1 MNNNQ
6 SGAPKKKKQKTS
18 HDPNEYINVPIHLLP
33 LVSTNNRKI
42 VIPDPLPQSVSL
54 LRPPSY
60 SVRKYLSNMS
70 ILRVYE
76 IVNLLSF
83 FVKQAI
89 NIQKVTNDRQQFY
102 KNIEPCIS
110 IVDKMFAPYGSIHYA
125 ISPNQSNS
133 KIRTF
138 ELSVLSFL
146 YFFKQW
152 MCNMVNADLE
162 LFISN
167 VKAQVLNNGTVYVE
181 SNDFTI
187 IKNYPD
193 GSRTIKKFN
202 VKAIF
207 DSWLK
212 IEFFELVRITS
223 ESLAS
228 QDSLSHKNLNE
239 NDDFDALLDFILK
252 RKQQRENA
260 KKDAFQSNLGRDDIF
275 NNQNLDSLNT
285 NGSKRKSEEL
295 DPLEPDLEKKHSNSD
310 YSSYTAVPSANNST
324 NEYINKANNGN
335 KYPFPNYKLDSEVS
349 PHNLTTENTPQGMQP
364 IKQEQFDNDNFTAQ
378 NNQQSEFMK
387 NHSYNKLA
395 EDSNGDLSDSELMSR
410 FLKSKVESFNLDAEY
425 GTPATFLKMLQ
436 LSDVMTNL
444 KNLMLYQKING
455 VQSPMDAMFN
465 FVDDLRKREKE
476 LVDK

>member
-1 MNNNQ
+1 MNNFNQ
-6 SGAPKKKKQKTS
+6 NSASNKRQKTK
-18 HDPNEYINVPIHLLP
+18 HDPNDYINVPIHLLP
-33 LVSTNNRKI
+33 LVSTNNKKI

-83 FVKQAI
+83 TVKQAT
-89 NIQKVTNDRQQFY
+89 NVQKLTKDRQQFY
-102 KNIEPCIS
+102 KSIEPCIA

-152 MCNMVNADLE
+152 LCNMVNADLE
-162 LFISN
+162 FFVSN
-167 VKAQVLNNGTVYVE
+167 VKAQVLNNGTIYVE

-202 VKAIF
+202 CKLIF

-212 IEFFELVRITS
+212 IEFFELVRLS
-223 ESLAS
+223 AESFASKESLS
-228 QDSLSHKNLNE
+228 SNNLNKDNE
-239 NDDFDALLDFILK
+239 LDALLDFILK
-252 RKQQRENA
+252 RKQHKEKMKN
-260 KKDAFQSNLGRDDIF
+260 DDIHNMF
-275 NNQNLDSLNT
+275 NQENIFMDQACNKT
-285 NGSKRKSEEL
+285 NGTKRSFDDIDQMEL
-295 DPLEPDLEKKHSNSD
+295 NLEKKQSNSD
-310 YSSYTAVPSANNST
+310 YSSRTAVPSTNNSSS
-324 NEYINKANNGN
+324 EYNIRPSSFN
-335 KYPFPNYKLDSEVS
+335 KYPFPNYKLDAEGSPQNFTNENTPHGINQIKAEHFESEHFS
-349 PHNLTTENTPQGMQP
+349 PHNIE
-364 IKQEQFDNDNFTAQ
+364 
-378 NNQQSEFMK
+378 QSEFMK
-387 NHSYNKLA
+387 NHPYNKLA
-395 EDSNGDLSDSELMSR
+395 AETNGELSDSELLGK
-410 FLKSKVESFNLDAEY
+410 FLKSKVECFNLDSEY
-425 GTPATFLKMLQ
+425 NTPATFLKMLQ
-436 LSDVMTNL
+436 LADVMTNL

>member
-1 MNNNQ
+1 MNNYSQNTASQ
-6 SGAPKKKKQKTS
+6 KKQKTN
-18 HDPNEYINVPIHLLP
+18 HDPNDYINVPIHLLP
-33 LVSTNNRKI
+33 LVSTTNRKI

-70 ILRVYE
+70 ILRVHE

-83 FVKQAI
+83 SVKQAI

-167 VKAQVLNNGTVYVE
+167 VKAQVLNNGTIYVE

-202 VKAIF
+202 CKIIF

-212 IEFFELVRITS
+212 IEFFELVRLTA
-223 ESLAS
+223 ESFAS
-228 QDSLSHKNLNE
+228 QDCLSSKNLNKDGE
-239 NDDFDALLDFILK
+239 LDALLDFILK
-252 RKQQRENA
+252 RKQQEENA
-260 KKDAFQSNLGRDDIF
+260 KKDNFDDILGRDNIF
-275 NNQNLDSLNT
+275 MDQNLDPLKT
-285 NGSKRKSEEL
+285 NGTKRTYDEV

-310 YSSYTAVPSANNST
+310 YSSHTAVPSTNNSS
-324 NEYINKANNGN
+324 NDYMNRPNNANKF
-335 KYPFPNYKLDSEVS
+335 PFPNYKLDSEVS
-349 PHNLTTENTPQGMQP
+349 PNNLTNENTPQGPTQV
-364 IKQEQFDNDNFTAQ
+364 KTEQFDNVYLLS
-378 NNQQSEFMK
+378 NNEQSEFMK
-387 NHSYNKLA
+387 NHPYKQMA
-395 EDSNGDLSDSELMSR
+395 EEGNNSLSDSELMAR
-410 FLKSKVESFNLDAEY
+410 FLKSKVECFNLDSEY

-444 KNLMLYQKING
+444 KNLMLYQKIND
-455 VQSPMDAMFN
+455 VQSPMDAMFK

>member
-1 MNNNQ
+1 MNNYNQ
-6 SGAPKKKKQKTS
+6 SSASNKRQKTT
-18 HDPNEYINVPIHLLP
+18 HDSNNYINVPIHLLP
-33 LVSTNNRKI
+33 LVSTNNKKI

-54 LRPPSY
+54 LRPPNY

-83 FVKQAI
+83 TVKQAI
-89 NIQKVTNDRQQFY
+89 NVQKTSQDREKY
-102 KNIEPCIS
+102 YNSIEPCIAV
-110 IVDKMFAPYGSIHYA
+110 VDKMFAPYGSIHYA

-162 LFISN
+162 LFVSN
-167 VKAQVLNNGTVYVE
+167 VKAQVLNNGTIYVE

-187 IKNYPD
+187 IKSYPD

-202 VKAIF
+202 CKLIF

-212 IEFFELVRITS
+212 IEFLELVRLTS
-223 ESLAS
+223 ESFAS
-228 QDSLSHKNLNE
+228 KESLSTEHLNKNN
-239 NDDFDALLDFILK
+239 DFDALLDFILK
-252 RKQQRENA
+252 RKEHKEKMKKNDIQNMFNQENVFMDQQCNNKTNGTKRS
-260 KKDAFQSNLGRDDIF
+260 FDDI
-275 NNQNLDSLNT
+275 DHMELN
-285 NGSKRKSEEL
+285 
-295 DPLEPDLEKKHSNSD
+295 LEKKHSNSD
-310 YSSYTAVPSANNST
+310 YSSRTAVPSTNNSSS
-324 NEYINKANNGN
+324 EYNIRPSSVN
-335 KYPFPNYKLDSEVS
+335 KYPFPNYKLDAEGS
-349 PHNLTTENTPQGMQP
+349 PQIFTNENTPHGINQ
-364 IKQEQFDNDNFTAQ
+364 IKPEHFESEHFSPQ
-378 NNQQSEFMK
+378 NAEQSEFMK
-387 NHSYNKLA
+387 NHPYNKLA
-395 EDSNGDLSDSELMSR
+395 ADTNGELSDSELLGN
-410 FLKSKVESFNLDAEY
+410 FLKSKIECFNLDSEY
-425 GTPATFLKMLQ
+425 NTPATFLKMLQ
-436 LSDVMTNL
+436 LADVMTNL